1 MLYVTFCYAPDA
13 SMLRMQA
20 AQIHRLDPTA
30 VIYAVNDPAAPITGA
45 VEGVRFYEPAEQWPR
60 GGNLNGLPAIFGQLQ
75 TYAALMRKHVADYIV
90 KIDADVWPQCL
101 EEYTATEPVDGMPVP
116 DYLAPERWQ
125 SFQPTGCIYRLS
137 RWAVQALLQL
147 FNARARA
154 GLWLPHNKY
163 PEDRTIFAMV
173 QQLRLPHALIPY
185 ASGHCVG
192 FTEDVRKGHGPVPT
206 SVLAAHIV
214 HCGEPYPDGAR
225 CTRQHATLRMYLLDP
240 YRLP

>member
-20 AQIHRLDPTA
+20 AQIHRLDPQA

-45 VEGVRFYEPAEQWPR
+45 VEGVRFHTPAEQWPR
-60 GGNLNGLPAIFGQLQ
+60 GGNLNGLPAIYGQLL
-75 TYAALMRKHVADYIV
+75 TYAALMRKHACDYIV

-101 EEYTATEPVDGMPVP
+101 AVYTATEPVDGKPVP

-137 RWAVQALLQL
+137 RWAVKALLQL

-173 QQLRLPHALIPY
+173 QALRLPHALIPY

-192 FTEDVRKGHGPVPT
+192 FTEDVRAGHGPVPT
-206 SVLAAHIV
+206 SVLAARIV
-214 HCGEPYPDGAR
+214 HCGEPYADGTR
-225 CTRQHATLRMYLLDP
+225 CTREHATLRMHLLDP
-240 YRLP
+240 HRLP